1 MLVTKETL
9 ICICCQIPR
18 KIEFANTQIC
28 MHKMGMLINIRNYF
42 YKPSV
47 QGGPREG
54 NFRLE
59 CELSIYYLFTYLH
72 ASFFQ
77 LLRRTFLLY
86 LRAHLIYQSMKKENQ
101 H

>member
-54 NFRLE
+54 EF
-59 CELSIYYLFTYLH
+59 
-72 ASFFQ
+72 
-77 LLRRTFLLY
+77 
-86 LRAHLIYQSMKKENQ
+86 
-101 H
+101 